1 MKVFGKARTEV
12 LCLHDPKAVSED
24 AFQSLVIAA
33 ATQNGWL
40 AYHTHD
46 SRRSQAGFPDLV
58 LVHQQ
63 LGVVYAELKS
73 EKGKVSPAQQHWL
86 LSLTL
91 AGQAAFVWKPSDWAQ
106 VRKILEGEGKAK

>member
-1 MKVFGKARTEV
+1 MKVSGHTRTEV

-24 AFQSLVIAA
+24 AFQRLVIAA

-63 LGVVYAELKS
+63 HGVLYAELKS
-73 EKGKVSPAQQHWL
+73 EKGKVSPSQQHWL
-86 LSLTL
+86 LSLSL
-91 AGQAAFVWKPSDWAQ
+91 AGQPAFVWKPSDWSL
-106 VRKILEGEGKAK
+106 VCDILKGEAK